1 VAHPL
6 LRSRHI
12 ALIGVGA
19 IVVAL
24 WAWFAVHRAIPFWQQ
39 AEDYAWY
46 ALSQAF
52 TIESRVAGVPAQ
64 NGGFLVH
71 PGVPYALA
79 SWLSLRISALDGSSA
94 DRVMSTLQD
103 PEGFWMAA
111 KSLALALN
119 FAGVLAYRFLL
130 RSGALLGVACLAYL
144 AFLPAVLGSSLL
156 ELTVESFALPF
167 IVASYALAFHFFKG
181 MGGGRE
187 PSVIVACGLGCLAAI
202 GLSLKI
208 YYLAPTVG
216 VGVALA
222 WAAITRSLPVAG
234 LVRIVL
240 SAGASF
246 AVVAYALIIGT
257 IGTSGAQLWLQ
268 WNLAML
274 GHSGRYGSG
283 QSGFMDVS
291 TAAGNLQ
298 AMVEASAG
306 TFLLVILLLATVI
319 AAGSA
324 RQTPAGSRPGGRRLF
339 VIAVV
344 VGASLNL
351 VGVLKHFSPHYA
363 VPLCAM
369 LPCLL
374 AIVDSS
380 RLSKRFLVVAL
391 GAAAAL
397 FTMNVGNYAATHERR
412 LSAAYEVQADIARIE
427 SMPLAAGPRVWGYLS
442 AAPSG
447 IAPLLIS
454 YSGSEWIAR
463 TARQV
468 LGEHDTIPRNLITS
482 AKWGLVILPK
492 TYFQDRASLD
502 RVVKGQFDFMETD
515 FRLCPADSI
524 TELKQFFVVTPAP
537 RAADGSCGPGQ
548 K

>member
-1 VAHPL
+1 MGVA
-6 LRSRHI
+6 
-12 ALIGVGA
+12 AM
-19 IVVAL
+19 VVAL

-52 TIESRVAGVPAQ
+52 TIESRVAGAPAQ

-71 PGVPYALA
+71 PGVPYALT
-79 SWLSLRISALDGSSA
+79 SWLGLRISALGGSSA
-94 DRVMSTLQD
+94 DRVISTLQA

-111 KSLALALN
+111 KSLALVLN
-119 FAGVLAYRFLL
+119 LAGLLAYRFLL
-130 RSGALLGVACLAYL
+130 RSGALWVLACLAYL

-167 IVASYALAFHFFKG
+167 IVASYALAFHFFEG
-181 MGGGRE
+181 MDGKRE
-187 PSVIVACGLGCLAAI
+187 PSLVIAIGLGCLAAI

-222 WAAITRSLPVAG
+222 WAAITRSLPVAS
-234 LVRIVL
+234 LVRVVL
-240 SAGASF
+240 SAAASF
-246 AVVAYALIIGT
+246 AVVAYTLIIGT

-283 QSGFMDVS
+283 PSGFMDVP
-291 TAAGNLQ
+291 TAAGNLK

-306 TFLLVILLLATVI
+306 TFLLVILLLAAVV
-319 AAGSA
+319 AAGSLWQKA
-324 RQTPAGSRPGGRRLF
+324 PADSRRGGLHLF

-344 VGASLNL
+344 AGASLNL

-363 VPLCAM
+363 LPLCAA

-380 RLSKRFLVVAL
+380 RLSYRLLGLAL
-391 GAAAAL
+391 GCAAAL
-397 FTMNVGNYAATHERR
+397 FALNVGNYAAIHERR
-412 LSAAYEVQADIARIE
+412 LSTAHEVQADIARIE
-427 SMPLAAGPRVWGYLS
+427 SMPVASAGPRVWGYLS
-442 AAPSG
+442 ASPAG

-468 LGEHDTIPRNLITS
+468 LGEQNTIPRNLITS
-482 AKWGLVILPK
+482 VKWGLVILPK
-492 TYFQDRASLD
+492 TYFQDRASLG
-502 RVVKGQFDFMETD
+502 RIVKGQFDFMETD

-537 RAADGSCGPGQ
+537 RAADGSCGPDQ